1 MSMSTPINTAPPK
14 STCPLPPLT
23 TDDLLDFKHMNGP
36 AMTKNMIAV
45 EHRNKWTNLNTG
57 NLYKM
62 DYSQKVSN
70 A

>member
-1 MSMSTPINTAPPK
+1 MSTPISTEAPR
-14 STCPLPPLT
+14 SNRACLPTLQ

-36 AMTKNMIAV
+36 AMTNNMIAV